1 MKCSEGDFNSNI
13 FSLNDIYLRFKN
25 IILFLTPGLL
35 FIFYK
40 CLYSQRCFDVVQQ
53 CENRR

>member
-25 IILFLTPGLL
+25 IILFLTRGLL